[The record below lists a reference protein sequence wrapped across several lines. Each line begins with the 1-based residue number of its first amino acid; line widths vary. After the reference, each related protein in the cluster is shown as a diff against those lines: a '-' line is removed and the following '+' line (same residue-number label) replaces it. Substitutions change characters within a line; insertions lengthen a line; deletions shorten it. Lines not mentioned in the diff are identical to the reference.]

1 MILRFLT
8 LMALIVSLTVPALAK
23 AVHAKRCASQT
34 SLEMCYVPQ
43 LSGLASAQA
52 GFELPCGAKAL
63 PCAKAALPSG
73 AEREETMAFIE
84 ANLAWISQIFGPPEK
99 PPRI

>member
-8 LMALIVSLTVPALAK
+8 LMALIVSLAVPALAK
-23 AVHAKRCASQT
+23 PLHAKHCATQPSI
-34 SLEMCYVPQ
+34 EMCHVPQ
-43 LSGLASAQA
+43 QSALTPSQA

-63 PCAKAALPSG
+63 PCAKAAVPGG
-73 AEREETMAFIE
+73 AEREETLAFIE
-84 ANLAWISQIFGPPEK
+84 APLAWISQTFGPPEK